1 MGGQLLLF
9 AEKSGFLLVT
19 QRSTQSVPPVK
30 IYMSK
35 WEMLMGVIDE
45 TNKIL
50 TALDRCDRCIAQA
63 YYMVALKSGDLYF
76 CRHHFSKYEDDLMDI
91 ALDIY
96 DESDT
101 LETKQEP
108 VLDKA

>member
-1 MGGQLLLF
+1 
-9 AEKSGFLLVT
+9 
-19 QRSTQSVPPVK
+19 
-30 IYMSK
+30 MSK

-63 YYMVALKSGDLYF
+63 YYMVALKNGDLYF

-108 VLDKA
+108 VLGKA

>member
-1 MGGQLLLF
+1 
-9 AEKSGFLLVT
+9 
-19 QRSTQSVPPVK
+19 
-30 IYMSK
+30 MSK

-63 YYMVALKSGDLYF
+63 YYMVALKNGDLYF
-76 CRHHFSKYEDDLMDI
+76 CRHHFSRYENDLMDI

-101 LETKQEP
+101 LETKPEP
-108 VLDKA
+108 VLGKA